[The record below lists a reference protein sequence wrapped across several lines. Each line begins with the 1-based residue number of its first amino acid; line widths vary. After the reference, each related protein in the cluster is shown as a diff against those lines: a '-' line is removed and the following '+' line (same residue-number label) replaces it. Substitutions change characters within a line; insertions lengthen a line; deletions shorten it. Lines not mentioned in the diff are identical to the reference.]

1 MALWVEEKFLIQSL
15 LPMNV
20 WTAELRVRFQGLYV
34 S

>member
-15 LPMNV
+15 LSMNV
-20 WTAELRVRFQGLYV
+20 WTVELRVRFQGLYV

>member
-15 LPMNV
+15 LSMNV
-20 WTAELRVRFQGLYV
+20 WIVESRVRFQGLYV